1 MDLRHVLIVDDDDEI
16 RGLLLSLL
24 SRAGYAV
31 STAKSSLEIPK
42 LMTIFRFDAVIL
54 DVLMPFETGVEFLN
68 RVNIKV
74 PVLMLSALGNV
85 DDRICGLESGASDY
99 LAKPFEPKE
108 LLIRLKNLINNSVN
122 KMFNSSIVQFGDF
135 IFDLNKLL
143 LEKKGIRI
151 HLTTME
157 GQILKVL
164 AKNAT
169 NIVSR
174 DNIISQLREVNLR
187 TIDAQIARIRTKL
200 GENSKKPEFLQTI
213 RHEGYVLWAK
223 YVRQP

>member
-1 MDLRHVLIVDDDDEI
+1 
-16 RGLLLSLL
+16 
-24 SRAGYAV
+24 
-31 STAKSSLEIPK
+31 
-42 LMTIFRFDAVIL
+42 
-54 DVLMPFETGVEFLN
+54 
-68 RVNIKV
+68 
-74 PVLMLSALGNV
+74 
-85 DDRICGLESGASDY
+85 
-99 LAKPFEPKE
+99 
-108 LLIRLKNLINNSVN
+108 
-122 KMFNSSIVQFGDF
+122 
-135 IFDLNKLL
+135 
-143 LEKKGIRI
+143 
-151 HLTTME
+151 ME

-174 DNIISQLREVNLR
+174 DNIISQFREVNLR